1 MTRTALAIGIA
12 VIALGSMGN
21 SAYAAVSG
29 HCMYK
34 GEKRPIVDGAA
45 WTLPGDPEE
54 DHDWDDDGEP
64 DETVGPDVELGFA
77 SFKLDVG
84 KIQRAQ
90 VRDDEL
96 QSQAFAASDDTAKLE
111 LTMSPDKVITQQFL
125 WFAPGSSLSY
135 SSNEVG
141 KFTLKKAAAGRLAGT
156 YSYADDD
163 DPDGPACEVAF
174 DIPLIGTVAEAP
186 PEPGEKLPM
195 DGGEPGKVYLALN
208 KAMLAGDLDALAKL
222 LPPAQAAEMQKARG
236 TPEFAQ
242 QLVFIQAMTPK
253 NVKLKGG
260 RIDGDK
266 AWLEFDGVEG
276 DALRSG
282 TAEMVKED
290 GRWRVVSES
299 TRDRDK

>member
-1 MTRTALAIGIA
+1 MTRTALAIA
-12 VIALGSMGN
+12 FAIALGSMD
-21 SAYAAVSG
+21 SANAAVSG
-29 HCMYK
+29 HCTYK

-45 WTLPGDPEE
+45 WTLPEDPEE
-54 DHDWDDDGEP
+54 DHDWDDDGVP
-64 DETVGPDVELGFA
+64 DETVGPDVELGFT

-84 KIQRAQ
+84 AIQRAED
-90 VRDDEL
+90 RDDAM
-96 QSQAFAASDDTAKLE
+96 QSQAFQADDATAKLE

-141 KFTLKKAAAGRLAGT
+141 TFKLKPPVKGRLAGT

-163 DPDGPACEVAF
+163 DPDGPACELTF
-174 DIPLIGTVAEAP
+174 DIPMLGTVAEAP
-186 PEPGEKLPM
+186 PPPGQKLPM